1 MDNRLGE
8 MEAFLQ
14 VVRQGSFAAAAKA
27 LRQTPSAV
35 SRAVA
40 RLEARLGVALLRRTT
55 RSLTLTPEGE
65 AYRDQAADLMAELD
79 AIERR
84 LTRLSAE
91 PSGRLRVNASVPYG
105 THVVLPV
112 LPRFLAQ
119 YPRMSLD
126 LALTDEV
133 IDLPATQADVA
144 IRIGPLRDTRLRARS
159 LGRSRMVVVAAPGYL
174 AREGAPAHPD
184 DLARHNC
191 LNFSFRR
198 SLDTWPFLIDGAV
211 VQRPVHGSFFGNSG
225 EVVRLMAL
233 GGAGLARLARFHV
246 DEDLAAGR
254 LVPVLEEFSPGD
266 AEDIHALYAGPERL
280 SSRIRCFVDFLAV
293 HAAVRG

>member
-14 VVRQGSFAAAAKA
+14 VVRRGRFAAAAKV

-40 RLEARLGVALLRRTT
+40 RLKARLGVALLRRTT

-65 AYRDQAADLMAELD
+65 TYRDRSADLVAELY
-79 AIERR
+79 AIERG
-84 LTRLSAE
+84 LTQTAAE

-105 THVVLPV
+105 THDILPV
-112 LPRFLAQ
+112 LPRFLAA

-126 LALTDEV
+126 LALTDEA

-144 IRIGPLRDTRLRARS
+144 IRIGPLRDTRLRS
-159 LGRSRMVVVAAPGYL
+159 RSRMVVVAAPSYL
-174 AREGAPAHPD
+174 AREGVPDHPD
-184 DLARHNC
+184 DLTRYNC

-198 SLDTWPFLIDGAV
+198 SIDIWPFRAGSAV
-211 VQRPVHGSFFGNSG
+211 SQCRIQGNFFGNSG

-233 GGAGLARLARFHV
+233 GGAGIARLARFHV
-246 DEDLAAGR
+246 AADLSAGH
-254 LVPVLEEFSPGD
+254 LVPVLEPFNPGD
-266 AEDIHALYAGPERL
+266 AEDVHALYVGHARL
-280 SSRIRCFVDFLAV
+280 ALRIRSLVDFLAA
-293 HAAVRG
+293 HATVDG

>member
-84 LTRLSAE
+84 LTRSSAE

-105 THVVLPV
+105 THIVLPV

-159 LGRSRMVVVAAPGYL
+159 LGRSRMVVVAAPDYL
-174 AREGAPAHPD
+174 AREGVPDHPD

-198 SLDTWPFLIDGAV
+198 SLDTWPFRAGSGV
-211 VQRPVHGSFFGNSG
+211 SQRPIQGNFFGNSG

-233 GGAGLARLARFHV
+233 GGAGIARLARFHV
-246 DEDLAAGR
+246 GADLAAGH
-254 LVPVLEEFSPGD
+254 LVPVLEPFNPGD
-266 AEDIHALYAGPERL
+266 AEEVHALYVGHARL
-280 SSRIRCFVDFLAV
+280 ALRIRSFIDFLAA
-293 HAAVRG
+293 HATVNG

>member
-14 VVRQGSFAAAAKA
+14 VARRGSFAAAAKA

-55 RSLTLTPEGE
+55 RALILTPEGE
-65 AYRDQAADLMAELD
+65 TYREQAAELMDELD
-79 AIERR
+79 AIERGLNR
-84 LTRLSAE
+84 NAAE
-91 PSGRLRVNASVPYG
+91 PSGRLRVNASVPFG
-105 THVVLPV
+105 THVILPV
-112 LPRFLAQ
+112 LPRFLAVH
-119 YPRMSLD
+119 PRMTLD

-133 IDLPATQADVA
+133 IDLAATQADVA

-159 LGRSRMVVVAAPGYL
+159 LGRSRMVVVAAPSYL
-174 AREGAPAHPD
+174 AEHGTPEHPD

-198 SLDTWPFLIDGAV
+198 SRDTWPFRLGTGV
-211 VQRPVHGSFFGNSG
+211 SQRPIQGNFFGNSG
-225 EVVRLMAL
+225 EVVRIMAL
-233 GGAGLARLARFHV
+233 GGAGFARLARFHV
-246 DEDLAAGR
+246 ASDLAAGR
-254 LVPVLEEFSPGD
+254 LVPVLEAFNPGD
-266 AEDIHALYAGPERL
+266 AEDIHALYVGHARL
-280 SSRIRCFVDFLAV
+280 SLRIRAFVDFLAA
-293 HAAVRG
+293 HAAVRQ

>member
-1 MDNRLGE
+1 MDNRLGD

-14 VVRQGSFAAAAKA
+14 ATRCGSFAAAAKA

-65 AYRDQAADLMAELD
+65 AYRERAVELMAELD
-79 AIERR
+79 AMERG
-84 LTRLSAE
+84 LTQTAAE

-119 YPRMSLD
+119 HPRMSLD

-144 IRIGPLRDTRLRARS
+144 IRIGPLRDTRLRARR
-159 LGRSRMVVVAAPGYL
+159 LGRSRMIVVAAPAYL
-174 AREGAPAHPD
+174 AREGVPEHPD
-184 DLARHNC
+184 GLAAHNC

-198 SLDTWPFLIDGAV
+198 SLDTWPFRVGAGLN
-211 VQRPVHGSFFGNSG
+211 QRPIQGNFYGNSG

-233 GGAGLARLARFHV
+233 GGAGVARLARFHV
-246 DEDLAAGR
+246 AADLAAGR
-254 LVPVLEEFSPGD
+254 LVPVLEAFNPGD
-266 AEDIHALYAGPERL
+266 AEDVHVLYVGHARL
-280 SSRIRCFVDFLAV
+280 ALRIRSFVDFLAA
-293 HAAVRG
+293 HATVEE